1 MGFIRIKKINGKEYA
16 YLVENKWYK
25 RGFKSK
31 GKGSRQRVSRY
42 LGRVYSFD
50 KANEQDFCYY
60 KNINDV
66 QQYLIDNN
74 YEEVIKDLV
83 RWELHRHNIDFT
95 LYNVDFSSK
104 KITKNIRTVSGNPVS
119 KKEVSLRL
127 NEGFLNSYTLR
138 RLFNLRKEDSFYL
151 AKCFVDAGISVPKEI
166 FAGLFS
172 E

>member
-31 GKGSRQRVSRY
+31 GRGPRQRVSMY

-50 KANEQDFCYY
+50 KANEQDFFQY
-60 KNINDV
+60 KNINDA
-66 QQYLIDNN
+66 QQYMIDNN
-74 YEEVIKDLV
+74 SEEIIKDLI
-83 RWELHRHNIDFT
+83 RWELHRHNIDINEF
-95 LYNVDFSSK
+95 NINFSNK
-104 KITKNIRTVSGNPVS
+104 KVMRR
-119 KKEVSLRL
+119 KKEVSLRI

-138 RLFNLRKEDSFYL
+138 RLFNLRKDDSFYL
-151 AKCFVDAGISVPKEI
+151 AKCFVDAGIAVPKEI